1 MKKKYRETMMIGAMA
16 LLMMAGSLL
25 ALESE
30 TDKRIEATAKKS
42 FVFNVYLKGNDIQIH
57 SQDGVVTLTG
67 TVSEESH
74 LSLAAD
80 TVADLPGVK
89 SVDNQLEVKG
99 GIPEKNSDVWI
110 QAKIKT
116 MLMLHRNLDAANTEI
131 EVKDGRV
138 VLRGEVGTQAEK
150 QLTTEY
156 VKDVE
161 GVNGVDNMMTVAKAP
176 GKKLRTVGEFI
187 DDSSIYS
194 QVKLALL
201 FHRGTNAFETK
212 ISVKNGVVT
221 VTGKAKNAAE
231 IELVTKRIDD
241 IHGVKSVHNRMTIE

>member
-1 MKKKYRETMMIGAMA
+1 MKIKYLGSLA
-16 LLMMAGSLL
+16 LAAVAVLMMTNSVFAS
-25 ALESE
+25 ESE
-30 TDKRIEATAKKS
+30 MDKRIESTAKKS
-42 FVFNVYLKGNDIQIH
+42 YVFNTYLKGDDIQIH

-89 SVDNQLEVKG
+89 SVDNRLEVKG
-99 GIPEKNSDVWI
+99 GILEKNSDAWI
-110 QAKIKT
+110 HAKIKT
-116 MLMLHRNLDAANTEI
+116 MLMLHRNLDAANTEV
-131 EVKDGRV
+131 EVKDRQV

-150 QLTTEY
+150 ELTSEY

-161 GVNGVDNMMTVAKAP
+161 GVKDVDNRMTVAKAP
-176 GKKLRTVGEFI
+176 KKKLRTIGEFI

-194 QVKLALL
+194 QIKLALF

-212 ISVKNGVVT
+212 ISVKNGVVN
-221 VTGKAKNAAE
+221 VTGKARNAAE
-231 IELVTKRIDD
+231 IALVTKRIED
-241 IHGVKSVHNRMTIE
+241 IHGVKSITNRMTIE